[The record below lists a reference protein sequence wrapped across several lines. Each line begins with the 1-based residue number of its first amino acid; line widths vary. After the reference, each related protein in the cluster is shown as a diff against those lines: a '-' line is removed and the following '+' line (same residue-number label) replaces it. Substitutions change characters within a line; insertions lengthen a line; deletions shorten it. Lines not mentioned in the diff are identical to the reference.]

1 MKTMKELLFQ
11 AVPILKRIGMCAAM
25 ALAMA
30 ACSDDSV
37 KEEVNPDP
45 NPDPTPEYPNEPVVN
60 ENVEMVAQMV
70 AGFVYDADGNALS
83 GVTVTTGNQRVTT
96 DNSGLFYFQEIGS
109 VSGRGVFRFSKDG
122 YFDIVRSFDQTYERF
137 DVVMY
142 PKGKSTITASESF
155 TATEGKDVEVSG
167 MKVEIPASSLVDES
181 GNAYSGQV
189 QMDMIYMDPNN
200 EHFADMMPGGDLSA
214 IRSDNSSVQ
223 LVSYGMVGV
232 NLTGSDGKKLQL
244 KEGEQSTVT
253 FPIPEGMGDDA
264 PESMP
269 LWHFNENAGIW
280 VESGEAVRQGNEYVG
295 TVGHFSYINLDGPK
309 DPGEIRVLV
318 YTKEEDDDYKDLEPL
333 PGVKVHIWQS
343 AGYTDTKGYFGA
355 KVPADTPI
363 TVSLDDSKLPIDVSP
378 YTYTVT
384 VAPREI
390 KTDTIIITVPSEGGV
405 LALPRIK
412 AKVVND
418 QGFVSVSARVDYDF
432 LGVPQSNSMISLDGS
447 VNLYY
452 KYNNMGVGTVSITE
466 LGTGKL
472 LYMEEVKLTGLN
484 IDLGTINIS
493 SDTGLGGVF
502 HVNYVT
508 QAGNHRSTSI
518 NIPQINSTSGI
529 MVVDDMFL
537 ATSYA
542 EDSEDAM
549 DVIFSGYSFD
559 RTDYQ
564 NVFAHVEEGNKGFN
578 SESLTAS
585 IVEEEE
591 NLFRIQLSGFG
602 TFADG
607 DTQTYD
613 EHAELVSAE
622 IVMPLLFAGKQNT
635 HISSLASLDL
645 PDFTPASLSTPDM
658 AIMGERG
665 TMCKQG
671 GMLYYRNIS
680 YQDYQA
686 LVESIKQEGKLSL
699 VYDDNL
705 PETYGESVF
714 MTDDKTITVS
724 YDAGGLGDIF
734 IDDPSYVMSV
744 MIMDGIQ
751 DEVGLFSRSG
761 KQIKKFLPFYRRT
774 DKRNVRK

>member
-1 MKTMKELLFQ
+1 MKAMKELLFQ
-11 AVPILKRIGMCAAM
+11 LVPILKRIGMCAAM
-25 ALAMA
+25 ALALA
-30 ACSDDSV
+30 ACSDDSA
-37 KEEVNPDP
+37 KEEVNP
-45 NPDPTPEYPNEPVVN
+45 NPDPDEPTPEYPTEPVVN
-60 ENVEMVAQMV
+60 ENVEIVAQMV
-70 AGFVYDADGNALS
+70 AGFVHDADGNALS
-83 GVTVTTGNQRVTT
+83 GVTITTGSQRITT
-96 DNSGLFYFQEIGS
+96 DNNGLFYFQQIGA

-122 YFDIVRSFDQTYERF
+122 YFDIVRSFEQTCEQF

-142 PKGKSTITASESF
+142 PKGKGDITASESF
-155 TATEGKDVEVSG
+155 AATEGKDVEVSG

-181 GNAYSGQV
+181 GNAYNGQV

-200 EHFADMMPGGDLSA
+200 EHFADMMPGGDLAA
-214 IRSDNSSVQ
+214 IRMDNSSVQ

-232 NLTGSDGKKLQL
+232 NLTGSDGNKLQL
-244 KEGEQSTVT
+244 KEGERSTVT

-295 TVGHFSYINLDGPK
+295 TVGHFSFVNLDNPEK
-309 DPGEIRVLV
+309 QA
-318 YTKEEDDDYKDLEPL
+318 KEEVYVFTREEGSDKLEPL
-333 PGVKVHIWQS
+333 PSVKVRIWQT
-343 AGYTDTKGYFGA
+343 AGYTDKKGCFA
-355 KVPADTPI
+355 TRVPADTPI
-363 TVSLDDSKLPIDVSP
+363 EVSLDGSNLPIDDVSS
-378 YTYTVT
+378 YDFTVT
-384 VAPREI
+384 LSPGETRKDSI
-390 KTDTIIITVPSEGGV
+390 IIITPPESSTLVI
-405 LALPRIK
+405 PRIK

-432 LGVPQSNSMISLDGS
+432 FGIPQSNSMISLDGS

-472 LYMEEVKLTGLN
+472 LYMEEVKLTGLD
-484 IDLGTINIS
+484 IDLGIINIS

-502 HVNYVT
+502 HVNYTT
-508 QAGNHRSTSI
+508 QGGNYRSASI

-537 ATSYA
+537 ASSYA

-549 DVIFSGYSFD
+549 DVILSGYSFD

-564 NVFAHVEEGNKGFN
+564 NVFAYVEEGNKGFD

-591 NLFRIQLSGFG
+591 NLFRMQLSGFG
-602 TFADG
+602 TFADR
-607 DTQTYD
+607 DTETYD
-613 EHAELVSAE
+613 ENAELVSAE

-671 GMLYYRNIS
+671 GMLYYRNVS
-680 YQDYQA
+680 YQNYQA
-686 LVESIKQEGKLSL
+686 LVENIKQEGKLSL
-699 VYDDNL
+699 AYEDNL
-705 PETYGESVF
+705 PGTNGESVF
-714 MTDDKTITVS
+714 MTGDKIITVS
-724 YDAGGLGDIF
+724 YDDAGLGDIF

-751 DEVGLFSRSG
+751 MDGEYFSRSG
-761 KQIKKFLPFYRRT
+761 KQAKNPLPFHRRT
-774 DKRNVRK
+774 DKRNIRK